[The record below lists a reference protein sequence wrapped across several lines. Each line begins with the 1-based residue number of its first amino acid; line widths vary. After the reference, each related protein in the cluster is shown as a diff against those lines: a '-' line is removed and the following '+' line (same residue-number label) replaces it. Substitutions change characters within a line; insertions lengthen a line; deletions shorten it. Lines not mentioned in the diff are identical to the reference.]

1 MAETSYYSPAAS
13 PRSNGGPETPGPVL
27 VAVAGPA
34 AQRRVTV
41 AFRLILAVPHFIVL
55 YALGIAAS
63 VVVIVGW
70 FGALAT
76 GRLPDFAAA
85 YLSGYL
91 RWYCRTAAYLLL
103 LTDEYPPFALDDT
116 AYPVRVAVGYGRLGR
131 LAVLFRVILAIP
143 AAIASMLLVYGVLSI
158 VILIAWLTALVAG
171 KLPAPLHQ
179 AFAAVLRYIVRYYCY
194 LYLLTD
200 TYPAGLF
207 GDQPGSQA
215 PAEPRPNGPG
225 YGTPG
230 GPGYGAP
237 NPGSGPSAAGYG
249 EPGYGG
255 PGYGEPGY
263 GTPSYGGPGYGG
275 PGYGTP
281 GYGTPGYGEPVGRY
295 GTPAPGYGTPA
306 FGYGAPDHVPSGYGT
321 PPVPGYGTPPVP
333 GYGAAAAVAPGQDAS
348 WQLVLLPSARRVV
361 RLILVLGLVAV
372 FAEGFA
378 IGTTVNAAVTRDREI
393 NQLNAE
399 ITQHNAAVARLN
411 AAIARERAAT
421 SQASNA
427 LTQVTDAHNALAS
440 VLNSPAADSTN
451 CATVECF
458 DTTSVPVAN
467 AFAAFGR
474 TLRATAVPAASATV
488 AKRLSTD
495 TAGNEKDW
503 KELTQAM
510 SFTSIE
516 EIATAAETV
525 GGRYDNDY
533 QALVKS
539 LDQVESTLESQAAT
553 LNDQATALNNDAANL
568 NRRAVTLNATV
579 NVRTASEA

>member
-1 MAETSYYSPAAS
+1 MADTSYYSPTAY
-13 PRSNGGPETPGPVL
+13 PRSNGDPETSGPIL

-63 VVVIVGW
+63 VVVIIGW

-116 AYPVRVAVGYGRLGR
+116 AYPVRVAVGRGRLGR
-131 LAVLFRVILAIP
+131 LSVLFRVILAIP
-143 AAIASMLLVYGVLSI
+143 AAIASMLLVYGVLTI

-171 KLPAPLHQ
+171 KLPASLHQ

-207 GDQPGSQA
+207 GDRPGSRA
-215 PAEPRPNGPG
+215 PAEPLPNGPG
-225 YGTPG
+225 YVTPG

-237 NPGSGPSAAGYG
+237 NPGFGPSAAGYG
-249 EPGYGG
+249 G
-255 PGYGEPGY
+255 PGYGAPDY
-263 GTPSYGGPGYGG
+263 GLPD
-275 PGYGTP
+275 
-281 GYGTPGYGEPVGRY
+281 YGTPGYGEPVGRY

-306 FGYGAPDHVPSGYGT
+306 FGYGAPDHGPSGYGT
-321 PPVPGYGTPPVP
+321 PPAPGYGAAPAP
-333 GYGAAAAVAPGQDAS
+333 GYGAAAAVALGQDAS
-348 WQLVLLPSARRVV
+348 WQLVLLPGARRVV
-361 RLILVLGLVAV
+361 RLILVLGLLAV
-372 FAEGFA
+372 FGEGFA
-378 IGTTVNAAVTRDREI
+378 IGTTINAAVTRDREI

-411 AAIARERAAT
+411 AVVARERAAT

-427 LTQVTDAHNALAS
+427 LTQVSDAHDSLSS

-451 CATVECF
+451 CATVTCF
-458 DTTSVPVAN
+458 DTTSVPVAK

-474 TLRATAVPAASATV
+474 TLRGTAVPAASAAV

-503 KELTQAM
+503 TELTQAT

-516 EIATAAETV
+516 DIATAAETV

-533 QALVKS
+533 QALVQS

-553 LNDQATALNNDAANL
+553 LNDQATALNNQAANL

>member
-63 VVVIVGW
+63 VAVIIGW

-76 GRLPDFAAA
+76 GRLPGFAAA

-116 AYPVRVAVGYGRLGR
+116 AYPVRVAVGHGRLGR

-171 KLPAPLHQ
+171 KLPVSLHQ
-179 AFAAVLRYIVRYYCY
+179 AFAAVLRYVIRYYCY

-200 TYPAGLF
+200 AYPAGLF

-215 PAEPRPNGPG
+215 PAELLPNGPG

-230 GPGYGAP
+230 PGFGPSATGYRAPGYGAP
-237 NPGSGPSAAGYG
+237 DYGTPNPEFGPSATGYG
-249 EPGYGG
+249 A
-255 PGYGEPGY
+255 PGY
-263 GTPSYGGPGYGG
+263 GTPSYGAPGYRAPGYGA
-275 PGYGTP
+275 
-281 GYGTPGYGEPVGRY
+281 PVAGY
-295 GTPAPGYGTPA
+295 GTPAPDYGTPA
-306 FGYGAPDHVPSGYGT
+306 FGYGAPNHGPS
-321 PPVPGYGTPPVP
+321 GYGTPPVP
-333 GYGAAAAVAPGQDAS
+333 GYGAAAAVAPGQDVS
-348 WQLVLLPSARRVV
+348 WQLVLLPGARRVV
-361 RLILVLGLVAV
+361 RLILVLGLLAV
-372 FAEGFA
+372 FGEGFV
-378 IGTTVNAAVTRDREI
+378 IGTTINAAVTRDREI

-399 ITQHNAAVARLN
+399 ITQHNAAVARLD
-411 AAIARERAAT
+411 AAVARQQQAFR
-421 SQASNA
+421 QASNA
-427 LTQVTDAHNALAS
+427 LTQVSDAHDSLAS

-451 CATVECF
+451 CATVTCF

-474 TLRATAVPAASATV
+474 TLRATAVPPASAAV

-503 KELTQAM
+503 KELTQAT

-533 QALVKS
+533 QALVQS
-539 LDQVESTLESQAAT
+539 LGQVQSTLENQAAT
-553 LNDQATALNNDAANL
+553 LDSQATALNNQAANL
-568 NRRAVTLNATV
+568 NRRAVTLNAAV

>member
-116 AYPVRVAVGYGRLGR
+116 AYPVRVAVGHGRLGR

-255 PGYGEPGY
+255 
-263 GTPSYGGPGYGG
+263 
-275 PGYGTP
+275 
-281 GYGTPGYGEPVGRY
+281 PGYGEPVGRY

>member
-13 PRSNGGPETPGPVL
+13 PRSNGGPETPGPAL

-63 VVVIVGW
+63 VVVIIGW

-91 RWYCRTAAYLLL
+91 RWYCRAAAYLLL

-116 AYPVRVAVGYGRLGR
+116 AYPVRMAVGHGRLGR

-171 KLPAPLHQ
+171 KLPASLHQ
-179 AFAAVLRYIVRYYCY
+179 AFAAVLRYIIRYYCY

-200 TYPAGLF
+200 AYPAGLF

-215 PAEPRPNGPG
+215 PAGPLPNGPG
-225 YGTPG
+225 YVTPG
-230 GPGYGAP
+230 GPGNGAP
-237 NPGSGPSAAGYG
+237 GGPGFGPSAAGYG
-249 EPGYGG
+249 APGYGA
-255 PGYGEPGY
+255 
-263 GTPSYGGPGYGG
+263 
-275 PGYGTP
+275 
-281 GYGTPGYGEPVGRY
+281 PGYGEPVGRY

-306 FGYGAPDHVPSGYGT
+306 FGYGAPDYGPSGYGA
-321 PPVPGYGTPPVP
+321 PPAP
-333 GYGAAAAVAPGQDAS
+333 GYGAPAAVAPGQDAS
-348 WQLVLLPSARRVV
+348 WQLVLLPGARRVV
-361 RLILVLGLVAV
+361 RLILVLGLLAV
-372 FAEGFA
+372 FGEGFA
-378 IGTTVNAAVTRDREI
+378 IGTTINAAVTRDREI

-399 ITQHNAAVARLN
+399 ITQHNAAVAHLD
-411 AAIARERAAT
+411 AAVARQQQAFR
-421 SQASNA
+421 QASDA
-427 LTQVTDAHNALAS
+427 LTQVSDAHDSLAS

-451 CATVECF
+451 CATVTCF

-474 TLRATAVPAASATV
+474 TLRATTVPAASAAV

-503 KELTQAM
+503 KELTQAT

-516 EIATAAETV
+516 DIATAAEKV

-533 QALVKS
+533 QALVQS
-539 LDQVESTLESQAAT
+539 LDQVQSTLENQAAT
-553 LNDQATALNNDAANL
+553 LDSQATALNNQAANL

-579 NVRTASEA
+579 NVRTASKA

>member
-1 MAETSYYSPAAS
+1 MADMSYYSPTAY
-13 PRSNGGPETPGPVL
+13 PRSNGGPETPGPIL

-34 AQRRVTV
+34 PQRRVTV
-41 AFRLILAVPHFIVL
+41 AFRLLLAVPHFIVL

-63 VVVIVGW
+63 VVVIIGW
-70 FGALAT
+70 FAALAT
-76 GRLPDFAAA
+76 GRLPRFATD

-103 LTDEYPPFALDDT
+103 LTDEYPPFALDDA
-116 AYPVRVAVGYGRLGR
+116 AYPVRVAVGRGRLGR

-171 KLPAPLHQ
+171 RLPGSLHQ
-179 AFAAVLRYIVRYYCY
+179 AFTAVLRYVVRYYCY

-207 GDQPGSQA
+207 GDRPGGQA
-215 PAEPRPNGPG
+215 PAEPLPGGPG
-225 YGTPG
+225 YVTPG

-237 NPGSGPSAAGYG
+237 NPSFGPSAAGYG
-249 EPGYGG
+249 G
-255 PGYGEPGY
+255 PGYG
-263 GTPSYGGPGYGG
+263 
-275 PGYGTP
+275 
-281 GYGTPGYGEPVGRY
+281 
-295 GTPAPGYGTPA
+295 AP
-306 FGYGAPDHVPSGYGT
+306 
-321 PPVPGYGTPPVP
+321 
-333 GYGAAAAVAPGQDAS
+333 AAVAPGQDAS
-348 WQLVLLPSARRVV
+348 WQLVLLPGARRVV
-361 RLILVLGLVAV
+361 RLILVLGLLAV
-372 FAEGFA
+372 FGEGFT
-378 IGTTVNAAVTRDREI
+378 IGTTINAAVTRDREI

-411 AAIARERAAT
+411 AVIARERAAS

-427 LTQVTDAHNALAS
+427 LTQLSDAHDSLAS

-451 CATVECF
+451 CATVTCF

-467 AFAAFGR
+467 AFTAFGR
-474 TLRATAVPAASATV
+474 TLRATAVPAASAPV

-495 TAGNEKDW
+495 TADNEKDW
-503 KELTQAM
+503 TELTQAT

-516 EIATAAETV
+516 DIATAAETV

-533 QALVKS
+533 QALVQS
-539 LDQVESTLESQAAT
+539 LGQVQSTLENQAAT
-553 LNDQATALNNDAANL
+553 LDSQATALNNQAANL

>member
-1 MAETSYYSPAAS
+1 MAETPYYSPAAS
-13 PRSNGGPETPGPVL
+13 PRSNGGPETPGPAL

-34 AQRRVTV
+34 PQRRVTV

-63 VVVIVGW
+63 VVVIIGW

-116 AYPVRVAVGYGRLGR
+116 AYPVRVAVGHGRLGR

-171 KLPAPLHQ
+171 KLPASLHQ
-179 AFAAVLRYIVRYYCY
+179 AFAAVLRYIIRYYCY

-200 TYPAGLF
+200 AYPAGLF

-215 PAEPRPNGPG
+215 PAGPLPNGPG
-225 YGTPG
+225 YVTPG

-237 NPGSGPSAAGYG
+237 GPGFGPSAAGYG
-249 EPGYGG
+249 RPSYGAPGYGLPDYG
-255 PGYGEPGY
+255 APGYGA
-263 GTPSYGGPGYGG
+263 
-275 PGYGTP
+275 
-281 GYGTPGYGEPVGRY
+281 PVDRY

-306 FGYGAPDHVPSGYGT
+306 FGYDAPDQGPSGDGT
-321 PPVPGYGTPPVP
+321 PRVPGYGTSAAP
-333 GYGAAAAVAPGQDAS
+333 GYGAAAAVAPRQDAS
-348 WQLVLLPSARRVV
+348 WQLVLLPGARRVV
-361 RLILVLGLVAV
+361 RLILVLGLLAV
-372 FAEGFA
+372 FGEGFA
-378 IGTTVNAAVTRDREI
+378 IGTTINAAVTRDREI

-399 ITQHNAAVARLN
+399 ITQHNAAVARLDAAVARQQQAFRQATN
-411 AAIARERAAT
+411 AV
-421 SQASNA
+421 
-427 LTQVTDAHNALAS
+427 TQVSDAHDSLAR

-451 CATVECF
+451 CATVTCF

-474 TLRATAVPAASATV
+474 TLRATTVPAASAAV

-503 KELTQAM
+503 KELTQAT
-510 SFTSIE
+510 SFTSIQ

-533 QALVKS
+533 QALVQS
-539 LDQVESTLESQAAT
+539 LDQVQSTLENQAAT
-553 LNDQATALNNDAANL
+553 LDSQATALNNQAANL

>member
-13 PRSNGGPETPGPVL
+13 PRSNGGPDTPGPVL

-63 VVVIVGW
+63 VVVIIGW

-116 AYPVRVAVGYGRLGR
+116 AYPVRVAVGHGRLGR

-143 AAIASMLLVYGVLSI
+143 AAIASMLLVYGVLTI

-171 KLPAPLHQ
+171 KLPASLHQ
-179 AFAAVLRYIVRYYCY
+179 AFAAVLRYIIRYYCY

-200 TYPAGLF
+200 AYPAGLF
-207 GDQPGSQA
+207 GDQPGYQA
-215 PAEPRPNGPG
+215 PAEPLPNGPG

-230 GPGYGAP
+230 GPGYGTP

-249 EPGYGG
+249 G
-255 PGYGEPGY
+255 PG
-263 GTPSYGGPGYGG
+263 YGGPGYGG
-275 PGYGTP
+275 PGYGGPGYGAPGYGAPGYGLP
-281 GYGTPGYGEPVGRY
+281 GYGTPGYGEPAGRY

-306 FGYGAPDHVPSGYGT
+306 FGYGAPDHGPS
-321 PPVPGYGTPPVP
+321 GYGTPPVP
-333 GYGAAAAVAPGQDAS
+333 GYGAAAAVAAGQDAS
-348 WQLVLLPSARRVV
+348 WQLVLLPGARRVV
-361 RLILVLGLVAV
+361 RLILVLGLLAV
-372 FAEGFA
+372 FGEGFA
-378 IGTTVNAAVTRDREI
+378 IGTTINAAVTRDREI

-399 ITQHNAAVARLN
+399 ITQHNAAVARLD
-411 AAIARERAAT
+411 AAVARQQQAFR
-421 SQASNA
+421 QASNA
-427 LTQVTDAHNALAS
+427 LTQVSDAHGSLAS

-451 CATVECF
+451 CATVTCF

-474 TLRATAVPAASATV
+474 TLRATAVPAASAAV

-503 KELTQAM
+503 KELTQAT

-516 EIATAAETV
+516 DIATAAETV

-533 QALVKS
+533 QALVQS
-539 LDQVESTLESQAAT
+539 LDQVQSTLENQAAT
-553 LNDQATALNNDAANL
+553 LDSQATALNNQAANL

>member
-13 PRSNGGPETPGPVL
+13 PRSNRGSETPGPVL
-27 VAVAGPA
+27 VAAAGPA

-41 AFRLILAVPHFIVL
+41 AFRLILVVPHFIVL
-55 YALGIAAS
+55 YVLGIAAS
-63 VVVIVGW
+63 VVVIIGW

-76 GRLPDFAAA
+76 GRLPGFAAD

-103 LTDEYPPFALDDT
+103 LTDEYPPFALDDA
-116 AYPVRVAVGYGRLGR
+116 AYPVRVAVGQGKLGR

-143 AAIASMLLVYGVLSI
+143 AAIASMLLVYGVLTI

-171 KLPAPLHQ
+171 KLPASLHQ

-207 GDQPGSQA
+207 GDRPGSQA
-215 PAEPRPNGPG
+215 PAEPLPNGPG
-225 YGTPG
+225 YVTPG

-237 NPGSGPSAAGYG
+237 NPGFGPSAAGYG
-249 EPGYGG
+249 G
-255 PGYGEPGY
+255 PGYGAPGY
-263 GTPSYGGPGYGG
+263 GLPD
-275 PGYGTP
+275 
-281 GYGTPGYGEPVGRY
+281 YGTPGYGEPAGRY

-306 FGYGAPDHVPSGYGT
+306 FGYGAPDHGPS
-321 PPVPGYGTPPVP
+321 GYGTPPVP

-348 WQLVLLPSARRVV
+348 WQLVLLPGARRVV
-361 RLILVLGLVAV
+361 RLILVLGLLAV
-372 FAEGFA
+372 FAQGFA
-378 IGTTVNAAVTRDREI
+378 IGTTINAAVTRDREI

-399 ITQHNAAVARLN
+399 ITQHNAAVARLD
-411 AAIARERAAT
+411 AVIAREQAAT
-421 SQASNA
+421 SQASHA
-427 LTQVTDAHNALAS
+427 LTQVTDAHNALAN

-451 CATVECF
+451 CSTVECF

-474 TLRATAVPAASATV
+474 TLRATAVPAASAAV

-503 KELTQAM
+503 KELTQAT

-516 EIATAAETV
+516 DIATAAETV
-525 GGRYDNDY
+525 GGRYDKDY
-533 QALVKS
+533 QALVQS
-539 LDQVESTLESQAAT
+539 LDQVQSTLLNQAAT
-553 LNDQATALNNDAANL
+553 LNSQATVLNNQAANL
-568 NRRAVTLNATV
+568 NRRAVTLNTTV
-579 NVRTASEA
+579 NVRTPSVA

>member
-63 VVVIVGW
+63 VAVIIGW

-76 GRLPDFAAA
+76 GRLPGFAAA

-116 AYPVRVAVGYGRLGR
+116 AYPVRVAVGHGRLGR

-143 AAIASMLLVYGVLSI
+143 AAIASMLLVYGVLTI

-171 KLPAPLHQ
+171 KLPVSLHQ
-179 AFAAVLRYIVRYYCY
+179 AFAAVLRYVIRYYCY

-200 TYPAGLF
+200 AYPAGLF

-215 PAEPRPNGPG
+215 PAEPLPNGPG
-225 YGTPG
+225 YGTP
-230 GPGYGAP
+230 
-237 NPGSGPSAAGYG
+237 NPEFGPSAMGYRA
-249 EPGYGG
+249 
-255 PGYGEPGY
+255 
-263 GTPSYGGPGYGG
+263 

-281 GYGTPGYGEPVGRY
+281 GYGTPNPEFGPSATGYRAPGYGTPDYGTPVAGY
-295 GTPAPGYGTPA
+295 GTPAPDYGTPA
-306 FGYGAPDHVPSGYGT
+306 FGYGAPDHGPSGYGT
-321 PPVPGYGTPPVP
+321 PPVS
-333 GYGAAAAVAPGQDAS
+333 GYGAAAAVAPGQDVS
-348 WQLVLLPSARRVV
+348 WQLVLLPGARRVV
-361 RLILVLGLVAV
+361 RLILVLGLLAV
-372 FAEGFA
+372 FGEGFV
-378 IGTTVNAAVTRDREI
+378 IGTTINAAVTRDREI

-399 ITQHNAAVARLN
+399 ITQHNAAVARLD
-411 AAIARERAAT
+411 AAVARQQQAFR
-421 SQASNA
+421 QASNA
-427 LTQVTDAHNALAS
+427 LTQVSDAHDSLAS

-451 CATVECF
+451 CATVTCF

-474 TLRATAVPAASATV
+474 TLRATAVPPASAAV

-503 KELTQAM
+503 KELTQAT

-533 QALVKS
+533 QALVQS
-539 LDQVESTLESQAAT
+539 LGQVQSTLENQAAT
-553 LNDQATALNNDAANL
+553 LDSQATALNNQAANL
-568 NRRAVTLNATV
+568 NRRAVTLNAAV